1 MLFSGGYK
9 VCLDNI
15 QPLTAIFLDFVSL
28 ITIFL
33 FVLHIALSHTLF
45 FVTTQLQRKTH
56 STHPVHHRL
65 EFLMFAQPCVFCLNG
80 PLYVSGHILDRQ

>member
-9 VCLDNI
+9 VCLDNL

-45 FVTTQLQRKTH
+45 FCDN
-56 STHPVHHRL
+56 STATENSFNSPSTSQ
-65 EFLMFAQPCVFCLNG
+65 A
-80 PLYVSGHILDRQ
+80 